1 MVKHHMAA
9 FLVVA
14 VLLFAIKPGT
24 GRGQTF
30 LQPNAANEPHYLGD
44 TQTNL
49 KPGLRASFAAEMAR
63 IKSGALTKA
72 DFNRIEKQSQN
83 PKPESTFPKRD
94 KIFLAVWIIVM
105 TALVI
110 VLIKHPCKV
119 KNPGDCEFVDDTTQ

>member
-30 LQPNAANEPHYLGD
+30 LQPNAANEP
-44 TQTNL
+44 
-49 KPGLRASFAAEMAR
+49 GLRASFAAEMAR

-72 DFNRIEKQSQN
+72 DFNRLEKQSQN